1 MALPGPVTSGTDVVE
16 TSRTHGVLLEKNGA
30 ASVLGGQAGRLG
42 LFGTGAKIFFLHFSF
57 FFFKNIWFQK
67 NLQNYTSGAVEDGV
81 KRRAVL

>member
-42 LFGTGAKIFFLHFSF
+42 LFGTGAKIFFFTF
-57 FFFKNIWFQK
+57 FFLFFQK
-67 NLQNYTSGAVEDGV
+67 YMVPKKFAKLYIW
-81 KRRAVL
+81 RRRGRR